1 MTATDKLEHAVDF
14 AIHIT
19 APKIPEDGCDIFRRE
34 WVEQT
39 GAAYP
44 APAFVPD
51 HSGEF
56 EISTRAVTV
65 LGAVIADVLR
75 TSPPGTLRGVPF
87 CEENRVMMHVV
98 RRNAW
103 WLVQR
108 GGGRLNISAG
118 TFLVHRGGA
127 PIHEAVRDTA
137 ASELV
142 LPASPVGRLRGHR
155 LITGSADTPEMRMP
169 LTHVRM
175 TDETLTDLAPSGSHA
190 GRDTLIE
197 LGGGVVTG
205 QPDDSKPRLTSLLV
219 RAVKD
224 IIDRRLTDPD
234 LSPAALARALNI
246 SVRTLHRAFATAAAD
261 RSGIRGGTAVGRAE
275 TVAGYIRGRRLEQAR
290 SALSARVG
298 RPSVAEVAARWQFAD
313 SSHFIRAFKR
323 RYGQT
328 PAAYARDRD
337 RAGHPGE

>member
-1 MTATDKLEHAVDF
+1 MTATDRLEHAVEF

-19 APKIPEDGCDIFRRE
+19 APQTPDDGCDIFRCDR
-34 WVEQT
+34 VEQP
-39 GAAYP
+39 GPAYP

-51 HSGEF
+51 RSGEF
-56 EISTRAVTV
+56 GSSTRAVTV

-75 TSPPGTLRGVPF
+75 TSSLGTLRGVPF

-103 WLVQR
+103 RLDQR
-108 GGGRLNISAG
+108 GVGRLNISAG

-127 PIHEAVRDTA
+127 PSHEAVRDTA
-137 ASELV
+137 ASVLV
-142 LPASPVGRLRGHR
+142 LPASPVGRLRGDR
-155 LITGSADTPEMRMP
+155 LISGSADAPEMRMP

-175 TDETLTDLAPSGSHA
+175 TDETLTDPALSGSHA
-190 GRDTLIE
+190 GRDTPIE
-197 LGGGVVTG
+197 LGGGVVPG
-205 QPDDSKPRLTSLLV
+205 QADDSTPRLTSVLV
-219 RAVKD
+219 RTVKD

-261 RSGIRGGTAVGRAE
+261 HSGIKDGTAVGRAE

-290 SALSARVG
+290 SALSARAG
-298 RPSVAEVAARWQFAD
+298 RPSVTEVAARWQFAD

-337 RAGHPGE
+337 RAEPPGE